1 MSEHASPNRL
11 PVLALTALGVVYGDI
26 GTSPLYALKE
36 VFAGAHHAVPITHD
50 HILGVLS
57 LILWSLILV
66 VSIKYVSFI
75 MRAHNK
81 GEGGVMALMALVLR
95 GVHGK
100 PYAPALML
108 AGLFGAA
115 LFYGDGAITPAISVL
130 SAIEGLEI
138 GTTAFKPYI
147 VPLTVGVLAVLFSF
161 QKYGTARIGV
171 FFGPIVAL
179 WFLTLAALGIAG
191 IARNPEVLAALSPT
205 YAFAFFQHE
214 PTMAF
219 LGLGAIFLTLT
230 GAEALYADMGHF
242 GRKPVQMA
250 WFGLV
255 LPALVLNYFGQGA
268 LLLAEPTAIDNPFY
282 RLAPDW
288 ALYPMVALATM
299 ATVIASQAVIS
310 GVYSITH
317 QAMQLGYV
325 PRVVVQHTSHSEAGQ
340 IYLPGVNWLL
350 FLAVVALVVGFGS
363 STSLAAAYGIAVCGT
378 MIITTVLAYIVMRH
392 VWRWSLPA
400 AGLVC
405 GAFLIVDL
413 AFFGANLSKIAD
425 GGWFPLALGAALFLL
440 MTTWKR
446 GKQILQARLEADAM
460 PLESFIDSIGKG
472 AVAIVPGSAV
482 FLTPQPETVPHA
494 LLHSLKHY
502 KSLHERMVILT
513 VNTLDV
519 PYVAPEQRV
528 QVERIN
534 DQFYRLGVSYGFMDE
549 PDLPAVLPLCAE
561 QGLSLELMQTT
572 FFMGRETLLPQRSS
586 SMAYWREQLFVAM
599 FRNASNAAA
608 HFRLPPNRVVELGA
622 QVML

>member
-11 PVLALTALGVVYGDI
+11 PVLALAALGVVYGDI

-75 MRAHNK
+75 MRADNK

-95 GVHGK
+95 GVQSK

-108 AGLFGAA
+108 AGLFGAG

-130 SAIEGLEI
+130 SAMEGLEI

-161 QKYGTARIGV
+161 QKYGTAKIGV

-191 IARNPEVLAALSPT
+191 IARNPDVLAALSPA
-205 YAFAFFQHE
+205 YAIAFFQHE

-242 GRKPVQMA
+242 GRKPVQLA

-255 LPALVLNYFGQGA
+255 LPSLVLNYFGQGA
-268 LLLAEPTAIDNPFY
+268 LLLAEPSAIDNPFY

-378 MIITTVLAYIVMRH
+378 MIITTVLAYVVMRH

-405 GAFLIVDL
+405 GAFLVVDL

-425 GGWFPLALGAALFLL
+425 GGWFPLALGAVLFLL

-446 GKQILQARLEADAM
+446 GKQILQVRLEADAM

-472 AVAIVPGSAV
+472 AVAVVPGTAV
-482 FLTPQPETVPHA
+482 FLTPQPATVPHA

-513 VNTLDV
+513 VKTLDV
-519 PYVAPEQRV
+519 PHVAPEQRV
-528 QVERIN
+528 QVQRIN
-534 DQFYRLGVSYGFMDE
+534 NQFYRLGVSYGYMDE
-549 PDLPAVLPLCAE
+549 PDLPAVLPLCAQ
-561 QGLSLELMQTT
+561 QGLPLELMQTT
-572 FFMGRETLLPQRSS
+572 FFMGRETLLPQHRS

>member
-1 MSEHASPNRL
+1 MSEHTSPNRL

-57 LILWSLILV
+57 LILWSLIFV

-75 MRAHNK
+75 MRADNK

-95 GVHGK
+95 GMDGK
-100 PYAPALML
+100 PYAPVLML

-130 SAIEGLEI
+130 SAMEGLEI

-147 VPLTVGVLAVLFSF
+147 VPLTLGVLAILFSF

-179 WFLTLAALGIAG
+179 WFLTLAALGITG
-191 IARNPEVLAALSPT
+191 IARNPDVLAALSPS

-219 LGLGAIFLTLT
+219 LGLGAVFLTLT

-242 GRKPVQMA
+242 GRKPVQLA

-268 LLLAEPTAIDNPFY
+268 LLLAEPSAIDNPFY

-363 STSLAAAYGIAVCGT
+363 STNLAAAYGIAVCGT

-392 VWRWSLPA
+392 VWHWSLPA
-400 AGLVC
+400 AGIVC

-425 GGWFPLALGAALFLL
+425 GGWFPLAIGACLFLL

-446 GKQILQARLEADAM
+446 GKRILQGRLENDAM

-472 AVAIVPGSAV
+472 AVAIVPGTAV
-482 FLTPQPETVPHA
+482 FLTPQPKTVPNA

-502 KSLHERMVILT
+502 KSLHERMIILT

-519 PYVAPEQRV
+519 PYVATEQRV
-528 QVERIN
+528 GVERIN
-534 DQFYRLGVSYGFMDE
+534 DQFYRLSVNYGFMDE
-549 PDLPAVLPLCAE
+549 PDLPAVLPLCAT
-561 QGLSLELMQTT
+561 QGLALELMQTT

-599 FRNASNAAA
+599 FRNSSNAAA